1 MIRQPP
7 QSNRL
12 DTLFPYTTHFRS
24 GLPALLFGSIT
35 LGLGQFACLAG
46 QYSAVARCAP
56 DGQRDRFFGLFTVAI
71 SLAQAVSPGLFSL
84 FGSDSPF
91 PDTGGLFLTG
101 FGAAMAL
108 LAVSFFIDRKSTRL
122 NSSH

>member
-1 MIRQPP
+1 M
-7 QSNRL
+7 
-12 DTLFPYTTHFRS
+12 
-24 GLPALLFGSIT
+24 
-35 LGLGQFACLAG
+35 
-46 QYSAVARCAP
+46 AVSRCAP
-56 DGQRDRFFGLFTVAI
+56 CVLRYRFFGLVAGSS

-108 LAVSFFIDRKSTRL
+108 LAVSFFIRLPAYRAEGYQAGLWRSALAVLRIKGFGLSVVAGMVIFSAIDLDRKSTRL